1 MLTSPLGLISD
12 VQRNLILQHANSGV
26 FQHNYLSQY
35 ITQDTQ
41 AIYRGLAPQTAV
53 IRAASGMA
61 RTIDHRRPRALN
73 DQQLAEVGRHPEVK
87 LLQRRKE
94 GLKRRI
100 RAKYGTISRAQGTK
114 SKSYM
119 RYREAYG
126 QVQSKKKAVKKAM
139 LAEIKARYREQQP
152 VADIVRQLGSTSAK
166 NKHSEAERGPQD
178 QLCDERLRAF
188 TALFTFAAHDQ
199 NEERARRSEAINAVT
214 ALCRLE
220 RPRVRRACRRK
231 QVNPEPA
238 VEESTCKGAKTVEA
252 AEPIP
257 IECLPTQCIFCLGNV
272 HLTYERRTKA
282 FFRRDTLQKHFRAH
296 LSLIPDGQE
305 IDCPHPECD
314 ERLSHH
320 QHIQNHAARV
330 HKTIT

>member
-1 MLTSPLGLISD
+1 MLTALLGLISD

-26 FQHNYLSQY
+26 FQHNYLSRY

-61 RTIDHRRPRALN
+61 RSIDQRRPRELN

-94 GLKRRI
+94 GLKKRI
-100 RAKYGTISRAQGTK
+100 RAKYGTISRARGTK
-114 SKSYM
+114 AYM
-119 RYREAYG
+119 KYREAYG

-139 LAEIKARYREQQP
+139 LAEIKAKYREQQP
-152 VADIVRQLGSTSAK
+152 VADIVRQLGSMSAK
-166 NKHSEAERGPQD
+166 NEHSEAERGPQD
-178 QLCDERLRAF
+178 RLGDERLRAF
-188 TALFTFAAHDQ
+188 TALFTFATHDY

-220 RPRVRRACRRK
+220 RPRVRRACRGK
-231 QVNPEPA
+231 QVTPEPA
-238 VEESTCKGAKTVEA
+238 IEESTRKGAETVEA

-272 HLTYERRTKA
+272 NFAYERRTKA
-282 FFRRDTLQKHFRAH
+282 FHRRDALQKHFRAH
-296 LSLIPDGQE
+296 LSRIPDGKE
-305 IDCPHPECD
+305 IDCPHPECN
-314 ERLSHH
+314 EKLSHR

-330 HKTIT
+330 HKTFT